1 MTGEFD
7 LYGVFVPS
15 LAAWM
20 LLALLISLPLRRL
33 LAWSG
38 FYRMVWHRPL
48 FDLALYVVLLGAVVS
63 VAVPLTS

>member
-1 MTGEFD
+1 MTGELD

-20 LLALLISLPLRRL
+20 LIAFALSLPLRRL
-33 LAWSG
+33 LAWTG
-38 FYRMVWHRPL
+38 FYRVVWHRPL
-48 FDLALYVVLLGAVVS
+48 FDLALYVVLLSAVVS

>member
-1 MTGEFD
+1 MTGELD

-20 LLALLISLPLRRL
+20 LIAFAVSLPLRRV
-33 LAWSG
+33 LAWTG

-48 FDLALYVVLLGAVVS
+48 FDLALYVVLLGLVVS

>member
-1 MTGEFD
+1 MTGELD

-20 LLALLISLPLRRL
+20 LIAFALSLPLRRL
-33 LAWSG
+33 LAWTG
-38 FYRMVWHRPL
+38 FYRVVWHRPL

>member
-1 MTGEFD
+1 MTGELD

-20 LLALLISLPLRRL
+20 LIAFALSLRVRRVLART
-33 LAWSG
+33 G

-48 FDLALYVVLLGAVVS
+48 FDLALYVVLLGLVVS